1 MRWLDYIPNSMDMS
15 LSKVWEIVKEV
26 GKPGILQSIGLQR
39 VRYDL
44 GLNIRKKKKKGEGEI
59 ERENLGIEI
68 SMLREARTKILEE

>member
-44 GLNIRKKKKKGEGEI
+44 GLNIRKKKKKRGGRDR
-59 ERENLGIEI
+59 ERKSGN
-68 SMLREARTKILEE
+68 RDFYA

>member
-1 MRWLDYIPNSMDMS
+1 MHGIPNSMDMS
-15 LSKVWEIVKEV
+15 LSKLWELLVDRE
-26 GKPGILQSIGLQR
+26 GGLLQSIGLQI

-44 GLNIRKKKKKGEGEI
+44 GLNIRKKKKREGEI

>member
-44 GLNIRKKKKKGEGEI
+44 GLNIREKKKKGGRDR
-59 ERENLGIEI
+59 ERKSGN
-68 SMLREARTKILEE
+68 RDFYA

>member
-44 GLNIRKKKKKGEGEI
+44 GLNIRKKKKREGEI

>member
-44 GLNIRKKKKKGEGEI
+44 GLNIRKKKKKGGGRDR
-59 ERENLGIEI
+59 ERKSGN
-68 SMLREARTKILEE
+68 RDFYA